1 MYPSKAGTNEVTKT
15 LGFIDDIG
23 ITLSMSNSISAW
35 LALKRYLDML

>member
-23 ITLSMSNSISAW
+23 MALIMSNSISAR
-35 LALKRYLDML
+35 LALKR